1 MGNNLNELLSIGL
14 FGKVRRK
21 LLSIFMLNP
30 DKSFFMLELIRL
42 LSCGRGA
49 VQRELALLVKIGVIY
64 RKPDG
69 KHIYYSTNKQN
80 LIYTELRSILSKTTG
95 LIDLLKGDLDLYS
108 QQIGVAFIYGKYA
121 QGLAELDTA
130 VNLVVIGKVSTEMIV
145 DCTKDFVNE
154 TSRKLNLVVFNPTEW
169 KNKIKIADKTIC
181 SISTDESKIF
191 LFGDKVEL
199 FQLSSFEKD
208 LFTGIY

>member
-21 LLSIFMLNP
+21 LLSIFLLNP

-42 LSCGRGA
+42 VSCGRGA
-49 VQRELALLVKIGVIY
+49 VQRELALLVEIGIIH

-69 KHIYYSTNKQN
+69 KHVYYSTNTQN
-80 LIYTELRSILSKTTG
+80 LIYTELRSIISKTIG
-95 LIDLLKGDLDLYS
+95 LIDLLKGDLELYS

-121 QGLAELDTA
+121 EGIAELHTPVD
-130 VNLVVIGKVSTEMIV
+130 LVVIGKTSREMITL
-145 DCTKDFVNE
+145 CTKNFVNE
-154 TSRKLNLVVFNPTEW
+154 TSRKLNLIVLNSAEW
-169 KNKIKIADKTIC
+169 KIKMQTADNTIC
-181 SISTDESKIF
+181 SINNDDNKIF
-191 LFGDKVEL
+191 LFGDKLEL
-199 FQLSSFEKD
+199 FRLSSFEND

>member
-14 FGKVRRK
+14 FGKVRRR

-42 LSCGRGA
+42 LNSGRGA
-49 VQRELALLVKIGVIY
+49 VQRELALLVEIGIIY

-69 KHIYYSTNKQN
+69 KHVYYSTNKQN
-80 LIYTELRSILSKTTG
+80 LIYTELRSIISKTTG
-95 LIDLLKGDLDLYS
+95 LVDLLKGDLEHYS
-108 QQIGVAFIYGKYA
+108 KQIGVAFIYGKYA
-121 QGLAELDTA
+121 EGLAELDSP
-130 VNLVVIGKVSTEMIV
+130 VDLVVIGKISRETIAF
-145 DCTKDFVNE
+145 CTKDFINE
-154 TSRKLNLVVFNPTEW
+154 TSRKLNLVVLNSTEW

-181 SISTDESKIF
+181 TISTDEDKIF
-191 LFGDKVEL
+191 LFGDKLEL
-199 FQLSSFEKD
+199 FRLSSVEND